1 MRSTIN
7 AVLSD
12 YDGTLSPTMTLKS
25 NIESIPK
32 QLEGVL
38 SSLVG
43 NCSKNTLSV
52 LSPVKIIILYVRVGN
67 FFTLSKYGE
76 SILYI
81 MYFL

>member
-7 AVLSD
+7 AILSD

-38 SSLVG
+38 SG
-43 NCSKNTLSV
+43 IAQRIPC
-52 LSPVKIIILYVRVGN
+52 LYC
-67 FFTLSKYGE
+67 LQ
-76 SILYI
+76 
-81 MYFL
+81 